1 MNDAFCAL
9 PFVHLFSEHEGPYR
23 LCCHTGI
30 QRIDPNHQW
39 NMKDDLPFEFFDS
52 PIMDNVRKKMING
65 EKLKECERCYKIE
78 KHGGNSPRQV
88 YNKRYPFESLFP
100 GKERCLDVK
109 LSIFGNYCNLSCA
122 MCQPV
127 HSSERIKEI
136 ASLVKDPY
144 FNTNPREDM
153 KWDWRRGHKKYQ
165 HNYARFKELMQNCL
179 DNIHRIENLVFSTDG
194 EPLLN
199 PRVIEFLDLIPNKD
213 AEQVN
218 IHFTTNLSDISLLWK
233 IKDKFKK
240 VTLSASCDHVKEKYN
255 WIRKGADWDNFAIN
269 FMEARSMISNVRPTI
284 TVLNI
289 NDLDEIESVFKKELN
304 MDIFKLPINGH
315 DNYSIADKP
324 ILMNPSLHPHS
335 KNVIHNIKD
344 KNNFTRLKAE
354 LTYNFN
360 EKSDEVRMDILK
372 FLTIPYLEKLSET
385 RGNFRKLWPELDI
398 L

>member
-1 MNDAFCAL
+1 
-9 PFVHLFSEHEGPYR
+9 
-23 LCCHTGI
+23 
-30 QRIDPNHQW
+30 
-39 NMKDDLPFEFFDS
+39 
-52 PIMDNVRKKMING
+52 
-65 EKLKECERCYKIE
+65 
-78 KHGGNSPRQV
+78 
-88 YNKRYPFESLFP
+88 
-100 GKERCLDVK
+100 
-109 LSIFGNYCNLSCA
+109 

-127 HSSERIKEI
+127 HSSERTKEI

-144 FNTNPREDM
+144 FNINPREDI
-153 KWDWRRGHKKYQ
+153 KWDWRQGHKKYQ

-213 AEQVN
+213 AEHVN
-218 IHFTTNLSDISLLWK
+218 LHFTTNLSDISLLWK
-233 IKDKFKK
+233 IRDKFKR
-240 VTLSASCDHVKEKYN
+240 VTLSASCDHVREKYN

-304 MDIFKLPINGH
+304 MDIFKIVNGH
-315 DNYSIADKP
+315 DNYSIADNP

-335 KNVIHNIKD
+335 KNVIDNIKN

-354 LTYNFN
+354 LTYSFN
-360 EKSDEVRMDILK
+360 EKSDKVRMDILK

-385 RGNFRKLWPELDI
+385 RGNFRKLWPELDV